1 MSSSTPALRD
11 IAPTRR
17 QIGTLT
23 PRGEQR
29 RETLV
34 AAALRIIVRDGPGA
48 ATLRTVAT
56 EAQAS
61 HGSVVY
67 YFGTREEL
75 IRAALHQ
82 VAARN
87 IEALQQAWQAVDRT
101 IIDPHQLAG
110 FIAHHSA
117 RQMVDDRSMGI
128 TIVELHLAAARFPAL
143 RPNVR
148 EWGRAYARISRET
161 FARLGSSDPA
171 ADSAILTSLISGLV
185 VGQLAIPRKDFETA
199 ILQPAIERFLGS
211 VGSAPKRRAS

>member
-1 MSSSTPALRD
+1 MSTSTSASREQVS
-11 IAPTRR
+11 TRR
-17 QIGTLT
+17 QSGVLT

-34 AAALRIIVRDGPGA
+34 AAALRIIVREGPGA
-48 ATLRTVAT
+48 VTLRTVAT
-56 EAQAS
+56 EAQAT

-75 IRAALHQ
+75 IREALHQ

-87 IEALQQAWQAVDRT
+87 IEALEQAWQAIDKDT
-101 IIDPHQLAG
+101 IDPHLLAG

-117 RQMVDDRSMGI
+117 RQMAEDRSMGI

-161 FARLGSSDPA
+161 FARMGSSDPA

-185 VGQLAIPRKDFETA
+185 VGQLALPRKDFETK

-211 VGSAPKRRAS
+211 IGSVPDRLAS

>member
-1 MSSSTPALRD
+1 MTSSVPVSREGAS
-11 IAPTRR
+11 TRR
-17 QIGTLT
+17 QVGTLT

-34 AAALRIIVRDGPGA
+34 AATLRIIVRDGPGA
-48 ATLRTVAT
+48 VTLRTAAT

-75 IRAALHQ
+75 VRAALHQ

-87 IEALQQAWQAVDRT
+87 IEALQQAWQGIDKDT
-101 IIDPHQLAG
+101 TDPHELAG
-110 FIAHHSA
+110 LIAHHSA
-117 RQMVDDRSMGI
+117 QQMVEDRSMGI
-128 TIVELHLAAARFPAL
+128 TIVELHLAAARFPTL
-143 RPNVR
+143 RPKVR

-161 FARLGSSDPA
+161 FARMGSSDPA

-185 VGQLAIPRKDFETA
+185 VGQLAVPRRDFETA
-199 ILQPAIERFLGS
+199 ILQPAIERFLKSIGFVS
-211 VGSAPKRRAS
+211 GRRAS